1 MYISCLTD
9 FMFKRFMNRLFNDH
23 HEASSWR
30 AFHCARV
37 KRLDFLKFRLPSVSN
52 RQVYLPF
59 SCKELRST
67 VRPSSSSVPL
77 MPATYQVCAFRL
89 AITTWCA
96 G

>member
-1 MYISCLTD
+1 MIITKPPLGAHFTVRVLRGLT
-9 FMFKRFMNRLFNDH
+9 
-23 HEASSWR
+23 
-30 AFHCARV
+30 
-37 KRLDFLKFRLPSVSN
+37 FLKFRLPSVSN